1 MHTFYFFFNPS
12 SPSRSFLLNND
23 IINFLTGLLD
33 AEGLSPPSVLH
44 SVEEPKLFIKPAK
57 CVFSEWR
64 HYVAG
69 SITGNPQGLPQRLSL
84 PSLEAKD
91 HWSFPGS
98 RDARASE
105 TKREA
110 VRKALQSLGKETPH
124 PPQKLSESQTLDPFT
139 QIADSATTHRPEPSR
154 SASSQRL

>member
-1 MHTFYFFFNPS
+1 MTPKGYLP
-12 SPSRSFLLNND
+12 L
-23 IINFLTGLLD
+23 
-33 AEGLSPPSVLH
+33 SVLH
-44 SVEEPKLFIKPAK
+44 SVEEPKLFIKPDK

-69 SITGNPQGLPQRLSL
+69 STTGNLKGLPQRLSL

-105 TKREA
+105 AKREA
-110 VRKALQSLGKETPH
+110 IRKALQSLGKETFF
-124 PPQKLSESQTLDPFT
+124 PPQKLSESQTLDPFI
-139 QIADSATTHRPEPSR
+139 QIADSATTHRPEPSC